1 MFRLM
6 TDNAQEDRSKHQKEA
21 KSCLTLESPPSDNG
35 SIRPCRRRKSF
46 CGLQL
51 DGFFGA
57 MQWSPR
63 TNAELIV
70 ALWSGALFPRAADQT
85 DLPVIAGLCVQPCF
99 RIRKCWAPRLHFAQ
113 SSSCEIFAL
122 PVFTNIELGTASG
135 RSRGA
140 VALRRVGVAAS
151 KEFIRLR
158 HVELVEVPPLQ
169 SLEFAVEETS
179 SCC

>member
-85 DLPVIAGLCVQPCF
+85 DLPVIAGLCVQPRF
-99 RIRKCWAPRLHFAQ
+99 RIRKCWAPRLHSAQ
-113 SSSCEIFAL
+113 SSRCESFAS
-122 PVFTNIELGTASG
+122 PVFTNTD
-135 RSRGA
+135 RSSFSA
-140 VALRRVGVAAS
+140 QSECRRT
-151 KEFIRLR
+151 
-158 HVELVEVPPLQ
+158 
-169 SLEFAVEETS
+169 TS
-179 SCC
+179 C